1 MIKHA
6 ILATDLSPAGDL
18 LMDCMTEYRQLGIQ
32 KITLLH
38 IPAISFNY
46 MEYSGYSMRVH
57 IEARML
63 NLQNKLA
70 AEGIESGFVFKEGL
84 PSQVIVDY
92 AKDHPGALIIVG
104 SNGHGARKRNLIGST
119 TQRVIQHSHNPV
131 LVVRI
136 RNEAGELEMPVCT
149 LESKKIAEHAI
160 LLTDF
165 SKHSGN
171 VFEYARQHLVA
182 NVRSVSLMHVQDS
195 VVMRHRTPEEIE
207 KFNQIDT
214 QRLNECTRD
223 LRSKTDAPVK
233 CILTTGVVV
242 PEILREIKVSGASL
256 IVLAT
261 HGKGYFSDVV
271 CGSTASALAQLAP
284 TNCLFVPYINES

>member
-18 LMDCMTEYRQLGIQ
+18 LMDCVTEYKKLGVE

-63 NLQNKLA
+63 NLQNKLTEA
-70 AEGIESGFVFKEGL
+70 GIESGFVFREGL

-92 AKDHPGALIIVG
+92 AKEHPGALIIIG

-131 LVVRI
+131 LMMRI
-136 RNEAGELEMPVCT
+136 RTTTGEMEMPVCS
-149 LESKKIAEHAI
+149 LESKTITDHAI

-165 SKHSGN
+165 SKHAGN
-171 VFEYARQHLVA
+171 VFEYARKHLVA
-182 NVRSVSLMHVQDS
+182 NLRSVSLMHVQDS

-207 KFNQIDT
+207 NFNQIDT

-233 CILTTGVVV
+233 CILNTGVVV
-242 PEILREIKVSGASL
+242 PEILREIKLSGASL

-261 HGKGYFSDVV
+261 HGKGFFSDVV

-284 TNCLFVPYINES
+284 TNCLFVPYVNGS